1 MSRIS
6 KLWSFLT
13 KPEVYWRLFSL
24 ALAIIFWLLATGDGT
39 LGETERTITL
49 GVQVQNIPADLVL
62 VDPPESVRVRIRG
75 LSPLVNRGE
84 SSVSVSIDL
93 AGAVQGTETYSVE
106 VDGPLGISVVSVTP
120 QWVSVYTEDVA
131 EAAFPVTLVF
141 LGIDRNRMM
150 MEIRPSPAVI
160 TVRGPRSIL
169 EKVDHVVAYLGID
182 PELNLE
188 TSFPV
193 LALDA
198 QGRSLDGL
206 DIDPPEIRVIE
217 VVDNGEE

>member
-84 SSVSVSIDL
+84 SSVSASIDL

-169 EKVDHVVAYLGID
+169 ERVDHVVAYLGID

>member
-49 GVQVQNIPADLVL
+49 GVQVQNIPADLV
-62 VDPPESVRVRIRG
+62 DPPESVRVRIRG

-84 SSVSVSIDL
+84 SSVSASIDL

>member
-84 SSVSVSIDL
+84 SSVSASIDL

>member
-6 KLWSFLT
+6 KLWAFLT
-13 KPEVYWRLFSL
+13 KPEVYWRFFSL
-24 ALAIIFWLLATGDGT
+24 LLAVIFWLLATGDGT
-39 LGETERTITL
+39 LGETERTIAL
-49 GVQVQNIPADLVL
+49 EVQVQNLPADLVL
-62 VDPPESVRVRIRG
+62 VDPPEDVRVRIRG

-84 SSVSVSIDL
+84 SSVSASINL
-93 AGAVQGTETYSVE
+93 AGAVEGTETYSVE
-106 VDGPLGISVVSVTP
+106 VDGALGINIVSVIP

-131 EAAFPVTLVF
+131 EAVFPVTLAF

-150 MEIRPSPAVI
+150 MGIRPSPAVI

-169 EKVDHVVAYLGID
+169 EEVDHVVAYLGID

-188 TSFPV
+188 TSFQV
-193 LALDA
+193 QALDA
-198 QGRSLDGL
+198 QGRSLYGL
-206 DIDPPEIRVIE
+206 EIDPAEVRIIE

>member
-84 SSVSVSIDL
+84 SSVSASIDL

-120 QWVSVYTEDVA
+120 QWVRVYTEDVA

-169 EKVDHVVAYLGID
+169 ERVDHVVAYLGID

>member
-1 MSRIS
+1 M
-6 KLWSFLT
+6 
-13 KPEVYWRLFSL
+13 
-24 ALAIIFWLLATGDGT
+24 
-39 LGETERTITL
+39 
-49 GVQVQNIPADLVL
+49 
-62 VDPPESVRVRIRG
+62 
-75 LSPLVNRGE
+75 NRGE
-84 SSVSVSIDL
+84 SSVSASIDL